1 MVTPEL
7 LTDRVVAVTGASRGI
22 GAAIAR
28 RVADAGG
35 RVLAVSRSGTA
46 PEHERI
52 VVLQADVC
60 ADDAPERVLAGALA
74 AFGRF
79 DGLVNNAAVNHHA
92 DCWEHSD
99 EDWDDVFETNL
110 TAPFRLSQRAAVHWL
125 EARRSGVVVNISSIE
140 SEVVCPQQCGYAAT
154 EGGLLGLTRAM
165 AVELSRHGIRVVCLA
180 PGYTATLAGLAISPG
195 GAVTMCMMI
204 VVGRLGFIQPRYLI
218 AAGGAIACY
227 AMFYM
232 LRMTPDVDYWYFAWS
247 RV

>member
-35 RVLAVSRSGTA
+35 RVLAVSRSGHA
-46 PEHERI
+46 PEHDRI
-52 VVLQADVC
+52 VTLQADVRG
-60 ADDAPERVLAGALA
+60 DDAPDSVLDAALA

-99 EDWDDVFETNL
+99 EAWDDVFETNL

-125 EARRSGVVVNISSIE
+125 EAGSPGVVVNISSIE

-154 EGGLLGLTRAM
+154 KGGLLGLTRAM

-180 PGYTATLAGLAISPG
+180 PGYTATDADTVNPDGLDALIPAG
-195 GAVTMCMMI
+195 
-204 VVGRLGFIQPRYLI
+204 
-218 AAGGAIACY
+218 
-227 AMFYM
+227 
-232 LRMTPDVDYWYFAWS
+232 RMATPDEIAGAAVFLLSDLAAYATGTTLFVDGGYTA
-247 RV
+247 R